1 MSGEVGAGWSPGQ
14 SINLRHLGSCSS
26 WRPPESCLQQ
36 VACLLPPHF
45 WPVPSRIRTGALT
58 NSSWSHEWPLVR
70 MSGKEGGSSVWDL
83 CPHHQDSTASRCGS
97 MLLEISYSPPKG
109 PPTPSL
115 GLRPFSPT
123 VCRGR
128 RDSPRPL
135 AYQQGVHPGEP
146 YAPGSGTSGVREN
159 PRQPRAPQVPKIPL
173 AGQFGM
179 GLFCPALASPVP
191 EYATERTSPF

>member
-14 SINLRHLGSCSS
+14 PINLEHLGSCSS
-26 WRPPESCLQQ
+26 WRPSESCLQQ

-45 WPVPSRIRTGALT
+45 WPVPSSIRRGALT
-58 NSSWSHEWPLVR
+58 NSSWSQEWPLVR

-83 CPHHQDSTASRCGS
+83 CPHHQDGTASRCGS
-97 MLLEISYSPPKG
+97 MLLEISNSAPQQPPH
-109 PPTPSL
+109 TPSL

-123 VCRGR
+123 IYHGR

-146 YAPGSGTSGVREN
+146 YAPGSGASGVREN
-159 PRQPRAPQVPKIPL
+159 PHQPRSPQVPKIP
-173 AGQFGM
+173 
-179 GLFCPALASPVP
+179 PRRPVWSGTVLP
-191 EYATERTSPF
+191 CLGFPGA